1 MSLPSTSVS
10 KPITTAMVF
19 TGIIILGIFSF
30 TRLAIDILPTL
41 EPPAISVITAYPGAS
56 SEDVELK
63 VTKPIEDQI
72 STVSNVTKVTS
83 SSKDNLSIITATFS
97 WGTNLDEAANN
108 IRDVLD
114 RVKRNL
120 PTDAEQPML
129 FRFSGSSIPV
139 MMLGVSAKEDYPALK
154 KIITDQISD
163 PLSRLPGVGAAFMM
177 GGPERKFL
185 VEVDPYKLQGYG
197 MTIPQLANA
206 IAAENVTVPA
216 GEIDLGRTELSVR
229 VPGEFTTVQD
239 LQNMVVGVSGGA
251 YIHLSDVAHVV
262 DSLSKPQS
270 LVSID
275 DKIGALVFVQKQ
287 SGANTVEVANEILNA
302 LPEIK
307 KSLPGDVTLN
317 VVFDTSEFIRET
329 INELAIEVLLG
340 AIFVTLVVLAFLRQL
355 RGSLIV
361 IATIPISL
369 VTAFAYLYF
378 SGGTINMISLS
389 SLAIAVGLVVD
400 DAIVI
405 LDNISRH
412 IENGEKPGT
421 ASVVASNEVGLAV
434 MASTLTIVAVFLPLA
449 FLTGIAG
456 FFFKQLGGL
465 VTVMVLVSLVAAL
478 SFTPMLA
485 SKFLTPQSERSI
497 KRTWLKK
504 LYEASERIFIN
515 LETIYG
521 KSLHW
526 ALTHKL
532 ATIGISA
539 LIFLSS
545 LVLFN
550 FVGTEF
556 IPSFDTGSVQIT
568 IEMPV
573 GTTVDSTVAVAMQ
586 AEKILK
592 EEIPPQYREFIFY
605 RAGQSSSGMSSVTGQ
620 KEGANIAIVSA
631 RLVPYNQR
639 IGKTSAYFAKKIR
652 PRLARI
658 PGIVSYEVGSGY
670 DIGSV
675 LLGGSKPL
683 QINVSGDDQQ
693 KSLTV
698 AKQILNI
705 VSNTPGATDASISWG
720 GETPELRIVPDKDK
734 MSSLGLNSAIVGATV
749 RASIYG
755 LKASIFR
762 EVGDEY
768 DIFIEPPYNEKNS
781 VDYIINL
788 PVKSMT
794 GQIIPLSNFAKIEFG
809 LAPIE
814 IQHENKQRVIYVS
827 SNVEGRALGD
837 VVKDVKAKIV
847 SGVSIPPGIQIQYG
861 GQVREQQR
869 SFQDLLVDLVLS
881 IILVYMV
888 MASQF
893 ESLLDPFVIMFS
905 VPFAFTG
912 VAWAL
917 WITNTPLGLTAFI
930 GLILLVGIVVKN
942 AIVLIDYINILRA
955 RNYSLN
961 DAIVQGGKNRL
972 RPVLMT
978 AFAMIL
984 GNVPM
989 ALSTA
994 VSAAFWKPLGI
1005 TVVGGLLVSSLVT
1018 LILVPVIYS
1027 LFETRLKNRFNKNH
1041 L

>member
-19 TGIIILGIFSF
+19 IGIIILGIFSF
-30 TRLAIDILPTL
+30 TRLAIDILPSL
-41 EPPAISVITAYPGAS
+41 EPPAISVITTYPGAS

-120 PTDAEQPML
+120 PADAEQPML

-216 GEIDLGRTELSVR
+216 GQIELGRTELSVR
-229 VPGEFTTVQD
+229 VPGEFTSVQD
-239 LQNMVVGVSGGA
+239 LKNMVVGVSGGA

-270 LVSID
+270 LVNID
-275 DKIGALVFVQKQ
+275 DNVGALVFVQKQ
-287 SGANTVEVANEILNA
+287 SGANTVEVANEIMKA

-307 KSLPGDVTLN
+307 RSLPGDVTLN

-329 INELAIEVLLG
+329 INELAVEVLLG
-340 AIFVTLVVLAFLRQL
+340 ALFVTLVVLAFLRQL

-421 ASVVASNEVGLAV
+421 ASIVASNEVGLAV

-465 VTVMVLVSLVAAL
+465 VTVMVLVSLIAAL
-478 SFTPMLA
+478 SFTPMLS
-485 SKFLTPQSERSI
+485 SKFLISERERSI
-497 KRTWLKK
+497 KQIWVKK
-504 LYEASERIFIN
+504 LYEASEKMFVN
-515 LETIYG
+515 LESIYG
-521 KSLHW
+521 KSLQW

-532 ATIGISA
+532 ATIGVSA
-539 LIFLSS
+539 LVFISS
-545 LVLFN
+545 IVLFS

-568 IEMPV
+568 VQMPV
-573 GTTVDSTVAVAMQ
+573 GTTVDSTVAVAMR

-620 KEGANIAIVSA
+620 KEGPNIAIISA
-631 RLVPYNQR
+631 RLVPYSQR
-639 IGKTSAYFAKKIR
+639 IGKTSTYFAKKIR

-693 KSLTV
+693 KSLRV
-698 AKQILNI
+698 AKQILSI
-705 VSNTPGATDASISWG
+705 VSSTPGAADASVSWG

-755 LKASIFR
+755 IKASIFR

-768 DIFIEPPYNEKNS
+768 DIFIQPPYNEKNS
-781 VDYIINL
+781 VDYIANL
-788 PVKSMT
+788 PVKSMS
-794 GQIIPLSNFAKIEFG
+794 GQIIPLSNFARIESG

-837 VVKDVKAKIV
+837 VVNEVKAKIASSV
-847 SGVSIPPGIQIQYG
+847 PIPPGIQIQYG

-869 SFQDLLVDLVLS
+869 SFQDLLVDLILS

-917 WITNTPLGLTAFI
+917 WITKTPLGLTAFI

-955 RNYSLN
+955 RNYSLK

-1018 LILVPVIYS
+1018 LILVPVVYS
-1027 LFETRLKNRFNKNH
+1027 LFETRLKIRFNQNH

>member
-734 MSSLGLNSAIVGATV
+734 MSSLGLNSTIVGATV

>member
-1 MSLPSTSVS
+1 
-10 KPITTAMVF
+10 MVF

-456 FFFKQLGGL
+456 FFFKELGGL

-497 KRTWLKK
+497 KRIWLKK

-734 MSSLGLNSAIVGATV
+734 MSSLGLNSTIVGATV

-847 SGVSIPPGIQIQYG
+847 SGISIPPGIQIQYG

>member
-1 MSLPSTSVS
+1 
-10 KPITTAMVF
+10 
-19 TGIIILGIFSF
+19 
-30 TRLAIDILPTL
+30 
-41 EPPAISVITAYPGAS
+41 
-56 SEDVELK
+56 
-63 VTKPIEDQI
+63 
-72 STVSNVTKVTS
+72 
-83 SSKDNLSIITATFS
+83 
-97 WGTNLDEAANN
+97 
-108 IRDVLD
+108 
-114 RVKRNL
+114 
-120 PTDAEQPML
+120 
-129 FRFSGSSIPV
+129 
-139 MMLGVSAKEDYPALK
+139 
-154 KIITDQISD
+154 
-163 PLSRLPGVGAAFMM
+163 
-177 GGPERKFL
+177 
-185 VEVDPYKLQGYG
+185 
-197 MTIPQLANA
+197 
-206 IAAENVTVPA
+206 
-216 GEIDLGRTELSVR
+216 
-229 VPGEFTTVQD
+229 
-239 LQNMVVGVSGGA
+239 
-251 YIHLSDVAHVV
+251 
-262 DSLSKPQS
+262 
-270 LVSID
+270 
-275 DKIGALVFVQKQ
+275 
-287 SGANTVEVANEILNA
+287 
-302 LPEIK
+302 
-307 KSLPGDVTLN
+307 
-317 VVFDTSEFIRET
+317 
-329 INELAIEVLLG
+329 
-340 AIFVTLVVLAFLRQL
+340 
-355 RGSLIV
+355 
-361 IATIPISL
+361 
-369 VTAFAYLYF
+369 
-378 SGGTINMISLS
+378 
-389 SLAIAVGLVVD
+389 
-400 DAIVI
+400 
-405 LDNISRH
+405 
-412 IENGEKPGT
+412 
-421 ASVVASNEVGLAV
+421 

-620 KEGANIAIVSA
+620 KEGANIAIISA

>member
-1 MSLPSTSVS
+1 MSLPSSSVS
-10 KPITTAMVF
+10 KPITTAMIF

-30 TRLAIDILPTL
+30 TRLAIDILPSL
-41 EPPAISVITAYPGAS
+41 EPPAISVITTYPGAS

-72 STVSNVTKVTS
+72 STVSNVTKVKS
-83 SSKDNLSIITATFS
+83 SSKDNISVVTATFS
-97 WGTNLDEAANN
+97 WGTNLDEASNN

-114 RVKRNL
+114 RVRRTL
-120 PTDAEQPML
+120 PSDADQPML

-163 PLSRLPGVGAAFMM
+163 PLSRLPGVGAASMM
-177 GGPERKFL
+177 GGPDRKFL

-216 GEIDLGRTELSVR
+216 GQIELGRTELSVR
-229 VPGEFTTVQD
+229 VPGEFKTVQD
-239 LQNMVVGVSGGA
+239 LQNMVVGTSGGA
-251 YIHLSDVAHVV
+251 LIHLYDVAHVV
-262 DSLSKPQS
+262 DSLSRPE
-270 LVSID
+270 SIVD
-275 DKIGALVFVQKQ
+275 IDGKIGALVFVQKQ
-287 SGANTVEVANEILNA
+287 SGANTVEVANEIMKA
-302 LPEIK
+302 LPGIK
-307 KSLPGDVTLN
+307 ATLPSDVSLN

-340 AIFVTLVVLAFLRQL
+340 AVFVTLVVLAFLRRL
-355 RGSLIV
+355 RASLIV
-361 IATIPISL
+361 IATIPVSL

-405 LDNISRH
+405 LDNITRH
-412 IENGEKPGT
+412 IESGEKPAT

-478 SFTPMLA
+478 SLTPMLT
-485 SKFLTPQSERSI
+485 SKLLKLETDNPARPQW
-497 KRTWLKK
+497 TKK
-504 LYEASERIFIN
+504 LYDTSEKLFVW
-515 LETIYG
+515 LENFYERALEW
-521 KSLHW
+521 SLSN
-526 ALTHKL
+526 KL
-532 ATIGISA
+532 WTIGISA
-539 LIFLSS
+539 LLFVSS
-545 LVLFN
+545 IVLFK

-556 IPSFDTGSVQIT
+556 IPSFDTGSIQVT

-586 AEKILK
+586 AEKIMR
-592 EEIPPQYREFIFY
+592 EEIPSKYREFIFY

-620 KEGANIAIVSA
+620 KEGANIATVSA
-631 RLVPYNQR
+631 KLVPYNER
-639 IGKTSAYFAKKIR
+639 VGKTSTYFAAKIR
-652 PRLARI
+652 PRLAKI

-675 LLGGSKPL
+675 LLGGEKPL
-683 QINVSGDDQQ
+683 QINISGDDQFQ
-693 KSLTV
+693 SLRV
-698 AKQILNI
+698 ARQILSI
-705 VSNTPGATDASISWG
+705 VSRTKGAVDPSVSWG
-720 GETPELRIVPDKDK
+720 GETPELRIIPDKDK
-734 MSSLGLNSAIVGATV
+734 MASLGLNSAIVGATV

-755 LKASIFR
+755 LKASVFR
-762 EVGDEY
+762 EIGDEY
-768 DIFIEPPYNEKNS
+768 DIFIQPPYDEKNN
-781 VDYIINL
+781 VDYIKNL
-788 PVKSMT
+788 PVKSMN
-794 GQIIPLSNFAKIEFG
+794 GQIVPLSNFARVESG

-827 SNVEGRALGD
+827 ANIEGRALGD
-837 VVKDVKAKIV
+837 VVKDIKAGMQKEV
-847 SGVSIPPGIQIQYG
+847 PIPPGIQVSFG
-861 GQVREQQR
+861 GQASEQQK
-869 SFQDLLVDLVLS
+869 SFNDLLIDLVLS

-917 WITNTPLGLTAFI
+917 WITGTPLGLTAFI

-955 RNYSLN
+955 RNYTLH

-984 GNVPM
+984 GNIPM
-989 ALSTA
+989 AVSTA
-994 VSAAFWKPLGI
+994 ISAAFWKPLGI

-1018 LILVPVIYS
+1018 LILVPVVYS
-1027 LFETRLKNRFNKNH
+1027 LFETRLKNRFGKNH
-1041 L
+1041 V